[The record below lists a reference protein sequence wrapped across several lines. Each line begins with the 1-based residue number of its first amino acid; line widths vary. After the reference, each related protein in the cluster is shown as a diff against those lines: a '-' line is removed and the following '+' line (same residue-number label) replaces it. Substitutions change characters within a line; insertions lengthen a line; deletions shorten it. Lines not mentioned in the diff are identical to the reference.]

1 MAGQSNI
8 FEEQIATGTS
18 AYIFAGKAVHSDPD
32 FISIADKSL
41 KEKSGDRKKSGTPFW
56 GNPGLIFLNAYLAR
70 SIRISLLLV
79 INLVILIRI
88 QRFVA

>member
-1 MAGQSNI
+1 MGKILLEKSCLAGQSNI

-41 KEKSGDRKKSGTPFW
+41 KEKSGYKKIRDS
-56 GNPGLIFLNAYLAR
+56 FLGESR
-70 SIRISLLLV
+70 SYFS
-79 INLVILIRI
+79 
-88 QRFVA
+88 